1 MRIAVCD
8 DEEVFRS
15 MLMDCLQ
22 NCGILAET
30 PEILQFSSGEKLL
43 EAYEK
48 NEKFDLLFL
57 DVEMEMEGISGLETG
72 NRIRELDSNALI
84 IFVTSHSQFVPDA
97 FRINA
102 FQFLVKP
109 VKQEDIEKELE
120 RAVEKIKK
128 NKGLY
133 QIEHKGG
140 VHIIEIKDILYV
152 DVLLREISI
161 HTTHGIYKK
170 NGKLKEEME
179 VFQPYDFI
187 QYGKSGIVNMENI
200 TGIEAD
206 ELIMRTGEKV
216 RMSKNFKSEVRK
228 RLSLYIGGR
237 TV

>member
-8 DEEVFRS
+8 DEEIFRG
-15 MLMDCLQ
+15 MLIDCLN

-30 PEILQFSSGEKLL
+30 PEILQFSDGEKLL
-43 EAYEK
+43 EVYEK
-48 NEKFDLLFL
+48 KEKFDLLFL
-57 DVEMEMEGISGLETG
+57 DVEMEGITGLETG
-72 NRIRELDSNALI
+72 KRVLEFDSNALI

-109 VKQEDIEKELE
+109 IKQEDIEKELE

-133 QIEHKGG
+133 QIEHKGD

-152 DVLLREISI
+152 DVLLREVSI

-170 NGKLKEEME
+170 NGKLKEEIE
-179 VFQPYDFI
+179 VFQPYDFV
-187 QYGKSGIVNMENI
+187 QYSKSGIVNMENI

-216 RMSKNFKSEVRK
+216 RMSKNYKSEVRK

>member
-8 DEEVFRS
+8 DEEVFRN

-22 NCGILAET
+22 GCRILAET
-30 PEILQFSSGEKLL
+30 PEILQFSSGEELL

-57 DVEMEMEGISGLETG
+57 DVEMKGISGLETG
-72 NRIRELDSNALI
+72 NRIRKLDSDALI
-84 IFVTSHSQFVPDA
+84 IFVTSHRQFVPDA

-109 VKQEDIEKELE
+109 VKQEDIDKELE

-170 NGKLKEEME
+170 NGKLKEEIK
-179 VFQPYDFI
+179 VFQPYDFV
-187 QYGKSGIVNMENI
+187 QYSKSGIVNMENI

-216 RMSKNFKSEVRK
+216 RMSKNYKSEVRK